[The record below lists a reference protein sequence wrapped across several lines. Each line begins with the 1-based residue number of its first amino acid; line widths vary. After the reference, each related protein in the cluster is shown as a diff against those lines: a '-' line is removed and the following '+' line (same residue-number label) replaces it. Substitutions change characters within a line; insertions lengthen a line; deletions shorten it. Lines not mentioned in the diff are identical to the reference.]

1 MLYAYCFRLQGNFQ
15 ASVRLIGLNSAI
27 YHFTSAILKQVS
39 NKGESVEETKR
50 PNAAIVAIIVI
61 VLVAA
66 VAGGGYYLI
75 SKKDDASQ
83 TQETTS
89 TTTQATDTTS
99 SSTATYK
106 DGTYDATG
114 TYISPGGQE
123 SIAVELTLTN
133 NVITAISATPKAAS
147 GESSQYQGEFI
158 SGYKSLVVGKN
169 INDVKLSRVAG
180 SSLTSTGFNDAIEQI
195 KTESAA

>member
-1 MLYAYCFRLQGNFQ
+1 M
-15 ASVRLIGLNSAI
+15 SLNSAI

-39 NKGESVEETKR
+39 NEGESVEETKR

-83 TQETTS
+83 TQEATS
-89 TTTQATDTTS
+89 TTTQATDTSSNTTS

>member
-1 MLYAYCFRLQGNFQ
+1 M
-15 ASVRLIGLNSAI
+15 
-27 YHFTSAILKQVS
+27 
-39 NKGESVEETKR
+39 EETKR

-66 VAGGGYYLI
+66 AAGGGYYLI
-75 SKKDDASQ
+75 NKKDDTSQ
-83 TQETTS
+83 VETTS
-89 TTTQATDTTS
+89 STTSAGTTDTSSDTTA

-123 SIAVELTLTN
+123 SIAVEVTLAN
-133 NVITAISATPKAAS
+133 NVITDISATPKAAS
-147 GESSQYQGEFI
+147 GESSQYQSEFI

-169 INDVKLSRVAG
+169 INEVKLSRVAG

>member
-1 MLYAYCFRLQGNFQ
+1 M
-15 ASVRLIGLNSAI
+15 
-27 YHFTSAILKQVS
+27 
-39 NKGESVEETKR
+39 EETRR
-50 PNAAIVAIIVI
+50 PNAAIVAIIVV
-61 VLVAA
+61 VLVAT

-83 TQETTS
+83 AETTTS
-89 TTTQATDTTS
+89 NASQVTDTSSNTTS

-106 DGTYDATG
+106 NGTYDATG

-123 SIAVELTLTN
+123 SIAVELTLEN
-133 NVITAISATPKAAS
+133 NIITTISATPKAAS
-147 GESSQYQGEFI
+147 GESSQYQSEFI

-195 KTESAA
+195 KTESAS

>member
-1 MLYAYCFRLQGNFQ
+1 M
-15 ASVRLIGLNSAI
+15 
-27 YHFTSAILKQVS
+27 
-39 NKGESVEETKR
+39 EETRR

-75 SKKDDASQ
+75 SKKDDANQ
-83 TQETTS
+83 MEATTPATS
-89 TTTQATDTTS
+89 QATDTS
-99 SSTATYK
+99 SNTTPSVAHK

-123 SIAVELTLTN
+123 SIAVELTLEN
-133 NVITAISATPKAAS
+133 NVITTISATPKAAS
-147 GESSQYQGEFI
+147 GESSQYQSEFI
-158 SGYKSLVVGKN
+158 SGYKGLVVGKN

-195 KTESAA
+195 KTESAS